1 MIKSKL
7 NFSAACMGMLIFGI
21 VMAVLGSTLPSLMQ
35 KFMIDLA
42 DAGSLFLIMSLG
54 ILFGSMIFGPVTDRY
69 GYKGLLGVS
78 AFLIFAG
85 IEGIAFAPSIGVLR
99 LSLFIVGLGGGA
111 INGGTNALVS
121 DISEGSRGSGLS
133 FLGVFFGL
141 GAFGV
146 PFILGT
152 LLDHLSYE
160 TLIALVGALV
170 LLPLMFFMSISFPL
184 PRHQHKLPLKEGI
197 GLTKESTLLLF
208 GLVLFLQS
216 GLEMTVGGWS
226 AAFFN
231 EVLDI
236 EAGRSVLFLSFYWS
250 GMIIARLSLG
260 KILMKFSQARVFYAS
275 LFIAFT
281 GSLLMLLSNGIG
293 MAIPGLVITG
303 LGFAAIFPLA
313 LAWVGDIYSRLSGTA
328 FSLVLTIAILGGMLF
343 PWITGVI
350 ANVGGLRMALF
361 IVPFSLLCS
370 ALVFYR
376 ISIRLKKSGFR

>member
-7 NFSAACMGMLIFGI
+7 NFAAACMGMLIFGI

-35 KFMIDLA
+35 KFMIDMA

-121 DISEGSRGSGLS
+121 DISEGNRGSGLS

-152 LLDHLSYE
+152 LLDYLSYE
-160 TLIALVGALV
+160 TLIGLVGALV
-170 LLPLMFFMSISFPL
+170 LLPLIFFIKISFPL
-184 PRHQHKLPLKEGI
+184 PRHQHKLPLKEGL
-197 GLTKESTLLLF
+197 GLTRETTLLLF
-208 GLVLFLQS
+208 GLVLFFQS

-226 AAFFN
+226 ASFLN
-231 EVLDI
+231 EVLDV

-250 GMIIARLSLG
+250 GLIIARLSLG
-260 KILMKFSQARVFYAS
+260 KILMKFSQTRVFFAS
-275 LFIAFT
+275 LLIAFT
-281 GSLLMLLSNGIG
+281 GSLLMLMSNGIG

-313 LAWVGDIYSRLSGTA
+313 LAWVGDFYSRLSGTA

-343 PWITGVI
+343 PWITGII

-361 IVPFSLLCS
+361 VVPISLLCS

-376 ISIRLKKSGFR
+376 ISIRLKK